1 VNLQQDLLRLLAATP
16 LADRLEMVSLSGWSR
31 GAVYKTVAGLEAKG
45 LVESVPHASELV
57 VPTRRYCLSA
67 EGVRYLARE
76 EGVGVDELLRER
88 PVSRR
93 WHRILLE
100 RLDAVAVIYRLAS
113 ALTGVASPLRFRW
126 YRAMPMDAAVALPDG
141 RTIAIVRQGL
151 TSDRTG
157 FGKRIWRLRE
167 GPQPAAALLLMPDEV
182 RLRHARGLL
191 AGAPSISFLALECD
205 VALAGSRARIWRTTS
220 GTTPLGLG
228 EALSYV
234 RAGGAWPVERPL
246 ARRSL
251 PGPLPAGDGAVR
263 DERMLP
269 ALLKPIEK
277 RALDLVS
284 DWPWITPPH
293 LGALLGVK
301 RSRLSEVLRRL
312 GELGLVLDDVVK
324 GQRRVA
330 VTDRGLALLS
340 HRDRTSLGVAR
351 RRWSVAPLD
360 PDAPLGWRNVS
371 GRSSRQLL
379 RTIEHTDAVHGFLAA
394 LATQARERS
403 MEMVQLDPPRRAS
416 RYFRHDERLH
426 SVQPDAFGVLRRGD
440 EVWPFFLEWERRAV
454 RPVTMAA
461 RLAPYLRYYAS
472 RRPTDDH
479 GAQPAVLVV
488 FDDELAANHF
498 LRVAREE
505 MGRTRVEV
513 PLWVSHRRLLEQEG
527 LAGRA
532 WVSPEARPPGLALT
546 LPDSSWRFTRS
557 AVCRPEVRYLPSLL
571 RSTRTEITET
581 PRFRLARD
589 DSPQAGR
596 C

>member
-1 VNLQQDLLRLLAATP
+1 MNLQKDLLRLLAATP

-31 GAVYKTVAGLEAKG
+31 GAVYKAVGVLEEEG
-45 LVESVPHASELV
+45 LVDSVPHASDLV

-67 EGVRYLARE
+67 EGVRQLAGE
-76 EGVGVDELLRER
+76 EGVGVDELLRTR

-93 WHRILLE
+93 WRRILLE

-113 ALTGVASPLRFRW
+113 VLAGLAFPLRFRW
-126 YRAMPMDAAVALPDG
+126 HRAMPMDAAVALPDG
-141 RTIAIVRQGL
+141 RTLAIVRQGL

-182 RLRHARGLL
+182 RLRHARRLL
-191 AGAPSISFLALECD
+191 AGASFISFLALERD
-205 VALAGSRARIWRTTS
+205 VAAAGSRARIWRTTS
-220 GTTPLGLG
+220 GATPLGLG

-234 RAGGAWPVERPL
+234 RPGGEWPVERPL
-246 ARRSL
+246 AWRTL
-251 PGPLPAGDGAVR
+251 PGPLPVGCGAER

-284 DWPWITPPH
+284 DWPWITPAH

-301 RSRLSEVLRRL
+301 RSRLSEVLQRL
-312 GELGLVLDDVVK
+312 WGMGLVLDDTV
-324 GQRRVA
+324 GNQRRVA
-330 VTDRGLALLS
+330 VTDRGLALLR

-360 PDAPLGWRNVS
+360 PDEPLGWRNVA
-371 GRSSRQLL
+371 GKGARQLL
-379 RTIEHTDAVHGFLAA
+379 RTIEHTDAVHGFLAQ

-403 MEMVQLDPPRRAS
+403 VEVVQLDPPRRAS
-416 RYFRHDERLH
+416 RYFQHDDRLH
-426 SVQPDAFGVLRRGD
+426 SIQPDAFGILRRGD
-440 EVWPFFLEWERRAV
+440 DLWPFFLEWERRAV

-479 GAQPAVLVV
+479 GAQPVVLVV

-498 LRVAREE
+498 LRVAEEE
-505 MGRTRVEV
+505 MRRARVEV
-513 PLWVSHRRLLEQEG
+513 PVWVSHKDLLKREAP
-527 LAGRA
+527 LGRA
-532 WVSPEARPPGLALT
+532 WLRSVGEPAGILSPHALT
-546 LPDSSWRFTRS
+546 TQF
-557 AVCRPEVRYLPSLL
+557 
-571 RSTRTEITET
+571 
-581 PRFRLARD
+581 
-589 DSPQAGR
+589 
-596 C
+596 